1 MKERVMSLKNLTL
14 IAAAAVLTACSSLP
28 DDKGPTAPLPQRFS
42 QAQGLP
48 EAAAP
53 RSDWWQAIGD
63 AVLSELIVRG
73 LEANLDLAQAAERV
87 QSSRALVSGARANL
101 GPSGG
106 LRAQAQAAQLSEQ
119 EAPVLTSAQRHS
131 EQASVGLSL
140 QWELDLFGRL
150 RAQSKAAGARL
161 QATEAQADGLRL
173 TVSAEI
179 AHAYFALL
187 GAREQLQLTR
197 SLIENRRA
205 TVSLVQRR
213 ANAGMVAPIDDL
225 RARAD
230 LAGAEADI
238 PAHEAAA
245 TVATHRLAVLLG
257 TSPSDFA
264 LPPVRSVDPVH
275 VSVAIP
281 DPASWLTRRPDI
293 AEAEAMLRVRALDV
307 AAVRAEFMPRVS
319 ITGLLGFVA
328 GSASGLGA
336 AASASWFASPAL
348 SLPIF
353 DHGRI
358 EARLAA
364 AKAEQREALA
374 AYRQRILL
382 ALEDV
387 ESSLARYRQ
396 GQLQLG
402 ALHDRSKHSTAAER
416 IARVRYEAG
425 ASDLLELLDAQRT
438 AQQSQAALAQRLTQQ
453 RQQLVALLRS
463 VGARS
468 LQPGSAANNA

>member
-1 MKERVMSLKNLTL
+1 MSLKNLTL

-28 DDKGPTAPLPQRFS
+28 DDKVPTAPLPQRFS
-42 QAQGLP
+42 QALGLP
-48 EAAAP
+48 EAAAA
-53 RSDWWQAIGD
+53 RADWWQAIGD
-63 AVLSELIVRG
+63 PVLSELIDRG

-87 QSSRALVSGARANL
+87 QRSRALVSGARANL

-106 LRAQAQAAQLSEQ
+106 LRAQVQAAQLSEQ
-119 EAPVLTSAQRHS
+119 EAPGLTGAQRRS
-131 EQASVGLSL
+131 EHTSVGLDL
-140 QWELDLFGRL
+140 QWELDLFGHL
-150 RAQSKAAGARL
+150 RAQSMAAGARL
-161 QATEAQADGLRL
+161 RATEAQADGLRL

-205 TVSLVQRR
+205 TVNLVQRR

-230 LAGAEADI
+230 LAGAEADV
-238 PAHEAAA
+238 PAHETAAA
-245 TVATHRLAVLLG
+245 VAIHRLAVLLG

-264 LPPVRSVDPVH
+264 VPPVRSVDPAQVG
-275 VSVAIP
+275 VAIP
-281 DPASWLTRRPDI
+281 DPASWLGRRPDI
-293 AEAEAMLRVRALDV
+293 AEAEATLRAQGLDV

-319 ITGLLGFVA
+319 ITGLLRFVA

-358 EARLAA
+358 EARLSA
-364 AKAEQREALA
+364 AKAQQREALA

-387 ESSLARYRQ
+387 ENSLARYRL
-396 GQLQLG
+396 GQLQLA
-402 ALHDRSKHSTAAER
+402 ALHERSRHSTGAER
-416 IARVRYEAG
+416 LARVRYEAG

-438 AQQSQAALAQRLTQQ
+438 AQQSQAALSQGLTQQ
-453 RQQLVALLRS
+453 RQHLVALLRS
-463 VGARS
+463 V
-468 LQPGSAANNA
+468 

>member
-1 MKERVMSLKNLTL
+1 MSLKNLTL
-14 IAAAAVLTACSSLP
+14 IAAAAVLTACTSLAE
-28 DDKGPTAPLPQRFS
+28 DDKLPAAPLPPRFS

-53 RSDWWQAIGD
+53 RADWWQAIGD
-63 AVLSELIVRG
+63 PMLSGLIARG

-87 QSSRALVSGARANL
+87 QRSRAFVSGARANL
-101 GPSGG
+101 APGGG
-106 LRAQAQAAQLSEQ
+106 LRAQVQAAQLSEH
-119 EAPVLTSAQRHS
+119 EAPGLTRAQRRG
-131 EQASVGLSL
+131 EQASTGLDL

-150 RAQSKAAGARL
+150 RAQGSAAAARL
-161 QATEAQADGLRL
+161 QVTEAQADGLRL
-173 TVSAEI
+173 AVSAEI

-187 GAREQLQLTR
+187 GAREQLQLTQD
-197 SLIENRRA
+197 LIENRRA
-205 TVSLVQRR
+205 TVGLVQRR
-213 ANAGMVAPIDDL
+213 AQAGMAAPIDDL

-230 LAGAEADI
+230 LAGAEAEV
-238 PAHEAAA
+238 PVHEAAA
-245 TVATHRLAVLLG
+245 SVATHRLAVLLG
-257 TSPSDFA
+257 TSPSEFS
-264 LPPVRSVDPVH
+264 LPPIRGVDPAHVR
-275 VSVAIP
+275 VSVP
-281 DPASWLTRRPDI
+281 DPTRWLSRRPDI
-293 AEAEAMLRVRALDV
+293 AEAEARLRSHAMDV

-319 ITGLLGFVA
+319 ISGLLGFVA

-348 SLPIF
+348 SFPLL

-382 ALEDV
+382 ALEDA

-396 GQLQLG
+396 GQLQLR
-402 ALHDRSKHSTAAER
+402 ALNDRSTHSAAAER
-416 IARVRYEAG
+416 LARVRYDAG

-438 AQQSQAALAQRLTQQ
+438 AQQSQAALAQGLTQQ

-463 VGARS
+463 LGAGS
-468 LQPGSAANNA
+468 LRQDNTVTDRNP

>member
-1 MKERVMSLKNLTL
+1 MSLKNLTL
-14 IAAAAVLTACSSLP
+14 IAAAAVLTACASLP
-28 DDKGPTAPLPQRFS
+28 DDKVPTAPLPQRFS
-42 QAQGLP
+42 QALGLP
-48 EAAAP
+48 EAAAA
-53 RSDWWQAIGD
+53 RVDWWQAIGD
-63 AVLSELIVRG
+63 PVLSELIDRG

-87 QSSRALVSGARANL
+87 QRSRALVSGARSNL

-106 LRAQAQAAQLSEQ
+106 LRAQVQAAQLSEQ
-119 EAPVLTSAQRHS
+119 EAPGLTGAQRRS
-131 EQASVGLSL
+131 EHTSVGLDL
-140 QWELDLFGRL
+140 QWELDLFGHL
-150 RAQSKAAGARL
+150 RAQSMAAGARL

-187 GAREQLQLTR
+187 GAREQLQLTL

-205 TVSLVQRR
+205 TVNLVQRR

-230 LAGAEADI
+230 LAGAEADV
-238 PAHEAAA
+238 PAHETAAA
-245 TVATHRLAVLLG
+245 VAIHRLAVLLG
-257 TSPSDFA
+257 ASPSDFA
-264 LPPVRSVDPVH
+264 LPPVRSVDPAQVG
-275 VSVAIP
+275 VAIP
-281 DPASWLTRRPDI
+281 DPASWLGRRPDI
-293 AEAEAMLRVRALDV
+293 AEAEATLRAQGLDV

-319 ITGLLGFVA
+319 ITGLLRFVA
-328 GSASGLGA
+328 GSASGLGT

-358 EARLAA
+358 EARLSA
-364 AKAEQREALA
+364 AKAQQREALA

-387 ESSLARYRQ
+387 ENSLARYRL
-396 GQLQLG
+396 GQLQLA
-402 ALHDRSKHSTAAER
+402 ALHERSRHSTGAER
-416 IARVRYEAG
+416 LARVRYEAG

-438 AQQSQAALAQRLTQQ
+438 AQQSQAALSQGLTQQ
-453 RQQLVALLRS
+453 RQHLVALLRS

-468 LQPGSAANNA
+468 LQAAPSAQG

>member
-1 MKERVMSLKNLTL
+1 MKERVMSLKKLTL
-14 IAAAAVLTACSSLP
+14 AAATAVLTACASVP
-28 DDKGPTAPLPQRFS
+28 DDQVPAPTLPQRFS

-53 RSDWWQAIGD
+53 RADWWQAIGD
-63 AVLSELIVRG
+63 PVLSGLIARG

-87 QSSRALVSGARANL
+87 QRSRALASGARANL
-101 GPSGG
+101 GPNGG
-106 LRAQAQAAQLSEQ
+106 LRAQVQAAQLSAH
-119 EAPVLTSAQRHS
+119 EAPGSTSAQRRG
-131 EQASVGLSL
+131 EQAAAALDL

-150 RAQSKAAGARL
+150 RAQRGAAAAR
-161 QATEAQADGLRL
+161 QQVTEAQADGLRL
-173 TVSAEI
+173 AVSAEI

-197 SLIENRRA
+197 SVIENRRA

-245 TVATHRLAVLLG
+245 TVATHRLAVVLG
-257 TSPSDFA
+257 ISPSDFTLA
-264 LPPVRSVDPVH
+264 PMASVDPTH
-275 VSVAIP
+275 VSVAVP
-281 DPASWLTRRPDI
+281 DPTRWLGARPDI
-293 AEAEAMLRVRALDV
+293 AEAEARLRAHALDV

-348 SLPIF
+348 SLPLL

-364 AKAEQREALA
+364 ARAEQREALA

-382 ALEDV
+382 ALEDA

-396 GQLQLG
+396 GQLQLR
-402 ALHDRSKHSTAAER
+402 ALNDRSTHSVAAER
-416 IARVRYEAG
+416 LARVRYDAG
-425 ASDLLELLDAQRT
+425 ASDLLELLDAQRSV
-438 AQQSQAALAQRLTQQ
+438 QQSQAALAQGLTQQ

-463 VGARS
+463 LGAGS
-468 LQPGSAANNA
+468 LPQGRDGRNP